1 MLIAGVD
8 EVGRGPL
15 AGPVVAAAVI
25 LHPHQSIDGLAD
37 SKKLS
42 PKRRAALYDIIHE
55 RALAVAIAQATV
67 AEIDQLN
74 ILHAALLA
82 MQRAVNQLTIL
93 PDWVQVDGNRM
104 PDIAIGGEAIVKG
117 DDKIEAIMAASIV
130 AKVWRDRLMQEL
142 DTQYPGYGLAQHA
155 GYPTKLHLQALQEL
169 GVTPI
174 HRQTFTPVAR
184 LLESRLRVA
193 NELD

>member
-25 LHPHQSIDGLAD
+25 LNPDQPIEGLAD

-42 PKRRAALYDIIHE
+42 LKRREALFDIIHE
-55 RALAVAIAQATV
+55 QAMAVAIAQASV

-74 ILHAALLA
+74 ILHASMLA
-82 MQRAVNQLTIL
+82 MQRAVNHLTVL
-93 PDWVQVDGNRM
+93 PNWVQVDGNRM
-104 PDIAIGGEAIVKG
+104 PDIAIAGEAIVKG
-117 DDKIEAIMAASIV
+117 DSKVEAIMAASIV

-142 DTQYPGYGLAQHA
+142 DVQYPGYGLAQHA
-155 GYPTKLHLQALQEL
+155 GYPTKLHIQALQNL

-174 HRQTFTPVAR
+174 HRRTFGPVAR
-184 LLESRLRVA
+184 LLAVTE
-193 NELD
+193 